1 MTEIDEMTKSP
12 AAGAPPIADR
22 KPFSQDVAIAVA
34 ILAISILHYV
44 SPVHMHY
51 LHDIYRRLYYL
62 PIIFA
67 AFQHGFL
74 GGLIA
79 ALAVCVA
86 YAPHAFGQ
94 ISHDPATDTQKILE
108 MVLYMA
114 VGITTGSLVSRV
126 KRTQDQL
133 RRTAR
138 DLQGSLEQLRSTEE
152 QLVRTAKLA
161 AVGRL
166 SAGLAHEI
174 RNPLASIKGSA
185 EILADDFPPEHPKH
199 RLLRAL
205 VDESA
210 RLNQVL
216 TRFLAFA
223 RPRPLERQE
232 FAISDEI
239 AGVVSLLQAQKE
251 GRDVRFVIEP
261 ATPEGAPG
269 LRVHGDREQLRQVL
283 LNVLLNACQAA
294 GGRGEVR
301 ITCEGAAGM
310 VRIRVRDSG
319 PGFTAE
325 ALADAFT
332 PFFTTKEQGTGLGL
346 AVSHRIIESHGG
358 RIQASNPLEG
368 GGCIEIM
375 IPMQERRL

>member
-1 MTEIDEMTKSP
+1 MSTPSTDHLTPEPERRSF
-12 AAGAPPIADR
+12 AY
-22 KPFSQDVAIAVA
+22 DVAIAIA
-34 ILAISILHYV
+34 ILAISVSHYV
-44 SPVHMHY
+44 SPVHLHY

-108 MVLYMA
+108 MVLYLA

-126 KRTQDQL
+126 KKTQDQL

-138 DLQGSLEQLRSTEE
+138 DLQGSIEQLRSTEE
-152 QLVRTAKLA
+152 QLIQAAKLA

-185 EILADDFPPEHPKH
+185 EILADDFPPENPKH
-199 RLLRAL
+199 RLLRVL

-223 RPRPLERQE
+223 RPRPIERQE
-232 FAISDEI
+232 FAINDEI

-251 GRDVRFVIEP
+251 GRAVHFVTP
-261 ATPEGAPG
+261 AAVPGAAASP
-269 LRVHGDREQLRQVL
+269 RIRGDREQLRQVL
-283 LNVLLNACQAA
+283 LNVILNACQAA
-294 GGRGEVR
+294 GEQGGVR
-301 ITCEGAAGM
+301 IACDTADGM
-310 VRIRVRDSG
+310 VRIRVQDSG
-319 PGFTAE
+319 PGFSKE

-346 AVSHRIIESHGG
+346 AVSHRIVESHGG
-358 RIQASNPLEG
+358 RIRASNPLEG
-368 GGCIEIM
+368 GGLIEIM
-375 IPMQERRL
+375 IPIQESKL

>member
-1 MTEIDEMTKSP
+1 MSMPTKGDP
-12 AAGAPPIADR
+12 MPPPDR
-22 KPFSQDVAIAVA
+22 KPFGYDVAIALA
-34 ILAISILHYV
+34 ILAISVLHYV

-79 ALAVCVA
+79 ALAVCIA

-108 MVLYMA
+108 MVLYLA

-126 KRTQDQL
+126 KKTQDQL
-133 RRTAR
+133 RQTAR

-152 QLVRTAKLA
+152 QLVQTAKLA

-185 EILADDFPPEHPKH
+185 EILADDFPPENPKH
-199 RLLRAL
+199 RLLRVL

-210 RLNQVL
+210 RLNHVL

-232 FAISDEI
+232 FSMEEEI

-251 GRDVRFVIEP
+251 GRSVRFVTTP
-261 ATPEGAPG
+261 AATPAP
-269 LRVHGDREQLRQVL
+269 RVRGDREQLRQVL

-294 GGRGEVR
+294 GEQGEVR
-301 ITCEGAAGM
+301 IACDSAEGM
-310 VRIRVRDSG
+310 LRIRVHDSG
-319 PGFTAE
+319 PGFTKE

-346 AVSHRIIESHGG
+346 AVSHRIVESHGG
-358 RIQASNPLEG
+358 TIRASNQLEG
-368 GGCIEIM
+368 GGLIEIM
-375 IPMQERRL
+375 IPLQESKL

>member
-1 MTEIDEMTKSP
+1 MSTSTTDPLTPQPE
-12 AAGAPPIADR
+12 R
-22 KPFSQDVAIAVA
+22 RPFAYDVAIAIA
-34 ILAISILHYV
+34 ILVISVSHYV
-44 SPVHMHY
+44 SPVHLHY

-108 MVLYMA
+108 MVLYLV

-133 RRTAR
+133 RRTAE
-138 DLQGSLEQLRSTEE
+138 DLQGSIEQLRSTEE
-152 QLVRTAKLA
+152 QLIQAAKLA

-185 EILADDFPPEHPKH
+185 EILADDFPPENPKH
-199 RLLRAL
+199 RLLRVL

-210 RLNQVL
+210 RLNHVL

-223 RPRPLERQE
+223 RPRPIERQE
-232 FAISDEI
+232 FAINDEI

-251 GRDVRFVIEP
+251 GSAVRF
-261 ATPEGAPG
+261 ATPPVGPGAAASP
-269 LRVHGDREQLRQVL
+269 RVRGDREQLRQVL
-283 LNVLLNACQAA
+283 LNVILNACQAA
-294 GGRGEVR
+294 GEQGEVR
-301 ITCEGAAGM
+301 IICDTVDGM
-310 VRIRVRDSG
+310 LRIRIRDSG
-319 PGFTAE
+319 PGFTDE

-346 AVSHRIIESHGG
+346 AVSHRIVESHGG
-358 RIQASNPLEG
+358 RIHASNPLEG
-368 GGCIEIM
+368 GGLIEIM
-375 IPMQERRL
+375 IPIQESRL

>member
-1 MTEIDEMTKSP
+1 MSTPPTDHPTSQPERKS
-12 AAGAPPIADR
+12 
-22 KPFSQDVAIAVA
+22 FSTDVAIAIA
-34 ILAISILHYV
+34 ILVISVSHYV
-44 SPVHMHY
+44 SPVHLHY

-79 ALAVCVA
+79 AVAVCVA

-114 VGITTGSLVSRV
+114 MGITTGSLVSRV
-126 KRTQDQL
+126 KKTQDQL
-133 RRTAR
+133 RRTAQ
-138 DLQGSLEQLRSTEE
+138 DLRGSIEQLRSTEE
-152 QLVRTAKLA
+152 QLIQAAKLA

-185 EILADDFPPEHPKH
+185 EILADDFPPENPKH
-199 RLLRAL
+199 RLLRVL

-232 FAISDEI
+232 FSMADEI

-251 GRDVRFVIEP
+251 GRAVRFVTSP
-261 ATPEGAPG
+261 AGSGAAAS
-269 LRVHGDREQLRQVL
+269 LRVRGDREQLRQVL

-294 GGRGEVR
+294 GEQGEVR
-301 ITCEGAAGM
+301 IACDTTDGM
-310 VRIRVRDSG
+310 LRIRVHDSG
-319 PGFTAE
+319 PGFTEE

-358 RIQASNPLEG
+358 RIRASNQLEG
-368 GGCIEIM
+368 GGLIEIM
-375 IPMQERRL
+375 IPIQESKL

>member
-1 MTEIDEMTKSP
+1 MSTPPTDHLTSQPERKSF
-12 AAGAPPIADR
+12 AP
-22 KPFSQDVAIAVA
+22 DVAIAIA
-34 ILAISILHYV
+34 ILVISVSHYV
-44 SPVHMHY
+44 SPVHLHY

-114 VGITTGSLVSRV
+114 MGITTGSLVSRV
-126 KRTQDQL
+126 KKTQDQL
-133 RRTAR
+133 RRTAQ
-138 DLQGSLEQLRSTEE
+138 DLRGSIEQLRSTEE
-152 QLVRTAKLA
+152 QLIQAAKLA

-185 EILADDFPPEHPKH
+185 EILADDFPPENPKH
-199 RLLRAL
+199 RLLRVL

-232 FAISDEI
+232 FSMADEI

-251 GRDVRFVIEP
+251 GRAVRFVTSP
-261 ATPEGAPG
+261 AGSGAAAS
-269 LRVHGDREQLRQVL
+269 LRVRGDREQLRQVL

-294 GGRGEVR
+294 GEQGEVR
-301 ITCEGAAGM
+301 IACDTPDGM
-310 VRIRVRDSG
+310 LRIRVHDSG
-319 PGFTAE
+319 PGFTEE

-346 AVSHRIIESHGG
+346 AVSHRIVESHGG
-358 RIQASNPLEG
+358 RIRASNQLEG
-368 GGCIEIM
+368 GGLIEIM
-375 IPMQERRL
+375 IPLQESRL

>member
-1 MTEIDEMTKSP
+1 
-12 AAGAPPIADR
+12 
-22 KPFSQDVAIAVA
+22 
-34 ILAISILHYV
+34 
-44 SPVHMHY
+44 MHY

-67 AFQHGFL
+67 AFQHGLF

-79 ALAVCVA
+79 ALAVCIA
-86 YAPHAFGQ
+86 YFPHAFGH
-94 ISHDPATDTQKILE
+94 ISHDPATDTQKVLE
-108 MVLYMA
+108 MVLYFA

-126 KRTQDQL
+126 KKTQEQL

-138 DLQGSLEQLRSTEE
+138 DLEGSLQQLRSTEE
-152 QLVRTAKLA
+152 QLIQAAKLA

-185 EILADDFPPEHPKH
+185 EILADDFPPENPKH
-199 RLLRAL
+199 RMLRVL
-205 VDESA
+205 IDEST

-223 RPRPLERQE
+223 RPRPIERQE
-232 FAISDEI
+232 FSMEDEI
-239 AGVVSLLQAQKE
+239 AGVVALLQAQKE
-251 GRDVRFVIEP
+251 GRSVRFVVPP
-261 ATPEGAPG
+261 ATHPGA
-269 LRVHGDREQLRQVL
+269 RVRGDRELLRQVL

-294 GGRGEVR
+294 GEGGE
-301 ITCEGAAGM
+301 
-310 VRIRVRDSG
+310 IRVVRDTAGGMFRIVVYDSG
-319 PGFTAE
+319 PGFTPE

-346 AVSHRIIESHGG
+346 AISHRIVESHGG
-358 RIQASNPLEG
+358 WIRVSNPPQGGGEVEVMIPLEG
-368 GGCIEIM
+368 
-375 IPMQERRL
+375 RTL

>member
-1 MTEIDEMTKSP
+1 MTGESRMAMPTKEDP
-12 AAGAPPIADR
+12 MPPPDR
-22 KPFSQDVAIAVA
+22 KPFGYDVAIALA
-34 ILAISILHYV
+34 ILAISVLHYV

-79 ALAVCVA
+79 ALAVCIA

-108 MVLYMA
+108 MVLYLA

-126 KRTQDQL
+126 KKTQDQL
-133 RRTAR
+133 RQTAR

-152 QLVRTAKLA
+152 QLVQTAKLA

-185 EILADDFPPEHPKH
+185 EILADDFPPDNPKH
-199 RLLRAL
+199 RLLRVL

-210 RLNQVL
+210 RLNHVL

-232 FAISDEI
+232 FSMEEEI

-251 GRDVRFVIEP
+251 GRSVRFVTTP
-261 ATPEGAPG
+261 AVPSAP
-269 LRVHGDREQLRQVL
+269 RVRGDREQLRQVL

-294 GGRGEVR
+294 GEQGEVR
-301 ITCEGAAGM
+301 IACDSAGGM
-310 VRIRVRDSG
+310 LRIRVHDSG
-319 PGFTAE
+319 PGFTKE

-346 AVSHRIIESHGG
+346 AVSHRIVESHGG
-358 RIQASNPLEG
+358 TIRASNRLEG
-368 GGCIEIM
+368 GGLIEIM
-375 IPMQERRL
+375 IPLQESGL

>member
-1 MTEIDEMTKSP
+1 
-12 AAGAPPIADR
+12 
-22 KPFSQDVAIAVA
+22 
-34 ILAISILHYV
+34 
-44 SPVHMHY
+44 MHY

-86 YAPHAFGQ
+86 YAPHAFGR
-94 ISHDPATDTQKILE
+94 ISHDPANDTQKILE

-126 KRTQDQL
+126 KKTQHQL
-133 RRTAR
+133 LRTAQ
-138 DLQGSLEQLRSTEE
+138 DLQGSIEQLRSTEE
-152 QLVRTAKLA
+152 QLVHTAKLA

-185 EILADDFPPEHPKH
+185 EILADDFPADHPKH

-210 RLNQVL
+210 RLNHVL

-223 RPRPLERQE
+223 RPRPLERRE
-232 FAISDEI
+232 FSIGEEI
-239 AGVVSLLQAQKE
+239 AGVVSLLQAQAE
-251 GRDVRFVIEP
+251 GREVRFVTVPAALESEP
-261 ATPEGAPG
+261 A
-269 LRVHGDREQLRQVL
+269 LRVRGDREQLRQVL
-283 LNVLLNACQAA
+283 LNVLLNACQAT

-301 ITCEGAAGM
+301 IACDTADGM
-310 VRIRVRDSG
+310 LRIRIRDSG
-319 PGFTAE
+319 PGFTEE

-332 PFFTTKEQGTGLGL
+332 PFFTTRDQGTGLGL
-346 AVSHRIIESHGG
+346 AVSHRIVESHGG
-358 RIQASNPLEG
+358 EIRASNPLEG
-368 GGCIEIM
+368 GGLIEIM
-375 IPMQERRL
+375 IPLQEREL